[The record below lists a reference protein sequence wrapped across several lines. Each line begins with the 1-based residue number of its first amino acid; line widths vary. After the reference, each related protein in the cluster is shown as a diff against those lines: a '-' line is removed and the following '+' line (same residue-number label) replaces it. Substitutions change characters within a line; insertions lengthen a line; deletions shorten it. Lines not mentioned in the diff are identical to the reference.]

1 MTPVEHAEQ
10 MLRSA
15 EQDYEASKR
24 LAQSYAHGERLSYQ
38 IVEQRRKDLA
48 AALARARSRVEL
60 EA

>member
-15 EQDYEASKR
+15 EQDYEASKP
-24 LAQSYAHGERLSYQ
+24 
-38 IVEQRRKDLA
+38 
-48 AALARARSRVEL
+48 LARARSRVEL